1 MTLLAIDL
9 GTSSVKVVLAD
20 TNGRLLAQASAEYPL
35 HHPQPNHTEQ
45 NPAEWWTAVCRA
57 VRITLAQAAPYPPI
71 AAIGLSGQMHGT
83 VLLDKAGKLL
93 APAIIWPDQRSQAQV
108 AEITAA
114 VGAARLIGISGSPVA
129 TGFQAATL
137 LWLRQ
142 NRPDLWGNI
151 GTVLLPKDYL
161 GWRLTG
167 QHHTDPS
174 DASATLLFDTAH
186 RRWSPELLAVV
197 GIRLEQLPTVRE
209 GTAVSAPLTPTAAAE
224 LGLPPGIP
232 VVVGGADTACGLLGA
247 GVVSQRDLLLTLS
260 TGGQLVLPVET
271 MAVDTAGRIHTFCAA
286 LPPAPEQAS
295 LYQAGWYQMG
305 AILAAG
311 LNLRWLRDNVFGLD
325 DPDAYAK
332 MSGWAATAPPGANGL
347 LYLPYLV
354 GERTPHMN
362 PQARGAFLGLAAQ
375 HGRPELVRAV
385 LEGVTLACFDAFS
398 VLAELGAAPQRI
410 VLAGGGASSPLWCQ
424 MVADVFNLPVAPL
437 AVENQ
442 SAMGAILL
450 AGGGAGLFEVGK
462 TAVSWAT
469 TRPAIQP
476 NPANHALYQSLLPRF
491 RGSYE
496 RYWRD

>member
-1 MTLLAIDL
+1 MKPLLAIDL
-9 GTSSVKVVLAD
+9 GTSSVKVLLTD

-35 HHPQPNHTEQ
+35 HHPQPNQTEQ
-45 NPAEWWTAVCRA
+45 NPAEWWTAVCYA
-57 VRITLAQAAPYPPI
+57 VRAALTQASPHPPI

-83 VLLDKAGKLL
+83 VLLDKTGSLL
-93 APAIIWPDQRSQAQV
+93 APAVIWPDQRSQAQV
-108 AEITAA
+108 AEITSA
-114 VGAARLIGISGSPVA
+114 VGATQLIDISGSPVA

-137 LWLRQ
+137 RWLRQ
-142 NRPDLWGNI
+142 NRPDLWPQI

-167 QHHTDPS
+167 QYHTDPS
-174 DASATLLFDTAH
+174 DASATLLFDTTH
-186 RRWSPELLAVV
+186 RRWSPELLDVV
-197 GIRLEQLPTVRE
+197 GLRLEQLPTVRE
-209 GTAVSAPLTPTAAAE
+209 GTAVSAPLLPIPAAE

-247 GVVSQRDLLLTLS
+247 GVVSNRDLLLTLS
-260 TGGQLVLPVET
+260 TGGQLVLPSET

-286 LPPAPEQAS
+286 LPPATG
-295 LYQAGWYQMG
+295 QAGWYQMG

-325 DPDAYAK
+325 DPNAYAK
-332 MSGWAATAPPGANGL
+332 MTAWAATAPPGANGL

-362 PQARGAFLGLAAQ
+362 PQARGMFLGLAAQ
-375 HGRPELVRAV
+375 HARAELVRAV
-385 LEGVTLACFDAFS
+385 LEGVALACFDAFA

-424 MVADVFNLPVAPL
+424 IIADVFGLPVEPL

-450 AGGGAGLFEVGK
+450 AGGGAGLFDVGK
-462 TAVSWAT
+462 TAVSWAS

-476 NPANHALYQSLLPRF
+476 NPANHALYQSLLAVF
-491 RGSYE
+491 RGAYE
-496 RYWRD
+496 KYWGE